1 MWLGHDMIEV
11 EKQGKPAVL
20 LASGRFEQGTIA
32 STKVLGM
39 PDLRYVVVPGILRN
53 LTPEE
58 TLEQVEQTFDT
69 LVRQLTTDTTKDGA
83 APHKAQPAGIERFMG
98 EDQLGALEEMN
109 RQYLERDWGD
119 GFPLLPPTSQA
130 VEALLKGTNLPR
142 EHMLCEVPPGY
153 GLATVEKIAINAAMA
168 GARPEHMPVIMAAL
182 KAVSQFHPEAAEA
195 FLMGTSAHASFLVVN
210 GPIANE
216 LGLNSRVAMGPGRE
230 NQANL
235 TIGRAYTLCLKNIGH
250 WYLGHLDMD
259 VMGSV
264 RKFSVCVAENEE
276 HSPWESFH
284 VEQGFESGDSVVTVL
299 ITRGEVD
306 VSDQGNPTAELLL
319 KNIAYNSIF
328 CTWDMAAVN
337 GSVHKGSAWDTIILA
352 SPDFIQPVAQAGFT
366 KRQAK
371 EFIHHHA
378 KFNLGKMMITR
389 PLQPETVA
397 PQWRW
402 LLDLSEKERD
412 EILMPIRESPDRYQI
427 VCVGGSR
434 SKIVIMPSHPGR
446 HESAKVDP
454 YRPKGSS

>member
-11 EKQGKPAVL
+11 EKQGRPAVL

-32 STKVLGM
+32 STRVLGM

-53 LTPEE
+53 LTAEE
-58 TLEQVEQTFDT
+58 TVEQVEQTFDT
-69 LVRQLTTDTTKDGA
+69 LIRELTTNMDGDRGSA
-83 APHKAQPAGIERFMG
+83 AKARPAEAERFEG
-98 EDQLGALEEMN
+98 EDQLDALNEMN
-109 RQYLERDWGD
+109 QAYLDRDWGD
-119 GFPLLPPTSQA
+119 GFPLLPPTAQA
-130 VEALLKGTNLPR
+130 VEDLLKGTNLPR
-142 EHMLCEVPPGY
+142 DQVLCEVPPGY

-195 FLMGTSAHASFLVVN
+195 FLMGTSAHASFLLVN
-210 GPIANE
+210 GPIAEE
-216 LGLNSRVAMGPGRE
+216 LKINSRVAMGPGRE

-264 RKFSVCVAENEE
+264 RKFTVCLAENEDL
-276 HSPWESFH
+276 SPWEPFH
-284 VEQGFESGDSVVTVL
+284 VEQGFDPADSVVTAL

-337 GSVHKGSAWDTIILA
+337 GSVHKGSAWDTIVLA

-371 EFIHHHA
+371 EFIHFHA
-378 KFNLGKMMITR
+378 KFSLGKMMITR

-427 VCVGGSR
+427 ICVGGSR

-446 HESAKVDP
+446 HESAKVDQ
-454 YRPKGSS
+454 YRPDRSS